1 MWGEKASGEGA
12 PWGGWLPAS
21 LTSTCMLCPL
31 LPALALSI
39 STMISSVQAAGGFTL
54 VADMPTK
61 TLAFL
66 NTDVFEFFPDACA
79 EQYL

>member
-1 MWGEKASGEGA
+1 
-12 PWGGWLPAS
+12 
-21 LTSTCMLCPL
+21 
-31 LPALALSI
+31 
-39 STMISSVQAAGGFTL
+39 MISSVQAAGGFTL